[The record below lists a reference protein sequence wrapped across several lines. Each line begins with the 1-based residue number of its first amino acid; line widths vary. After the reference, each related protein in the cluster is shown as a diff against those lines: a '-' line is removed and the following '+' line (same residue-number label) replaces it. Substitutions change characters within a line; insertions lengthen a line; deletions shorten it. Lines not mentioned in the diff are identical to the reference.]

1 MGFGSRIAW
10 RRPVWRSLR
19 ATFQVTVGSSLPFTS
34 TGGITY
40 ISD

>member
-19 ATFQVTVGSSLPFTS
+19 ATFQMVVVSPPSS
-34 TGGITY
+34 TGGIT
-40 ISD
+40 IID